1 MIAMHAFFLWSMR
14 GRILRGDPDFTAF
27 YTAGRMLRLGQG
39 AAIYEPAAQQEVQRG
54 FASDSDVRQG
64 PLRYIHPPFEAVL
77 FWPLAFLSYPRAF
90 VVWDLVNL
98 GMIVAVSVV
107 LQRTLLVSLGL
118 RMWEVVLALF
128 AFFPVFVN
136 FFQGQDAILLL
147 LLVVFA
153 FRTQAQRFSRNQHKA
168 NEASQSRSDFL
179 AGCWLGLGLF
189 RYHLVIPLVVI
200 LALWRRW
207 KILFTFAVTGW
218 LLFLISVGI
227 VGWQAALRYPA
238 YVWHWSSTP
247 GLGRTPPALLPN
259 LLGLVT
265 GWPGLES
272 ALWVLRLGGVVAS
285 IGLLIVVARMA
296 VADKNPKLS
305 GLSLACAILTTVLI
319 AYNTSTYD
327 LLLLV
332 LPLALVAH
340 YCFQE
345 SLDQRAALAL
355 VLPAMPLL
363 VSPLWFLIG
372 IYWQKFNLMSL
383 FLLWWLYAIRREIL
397 RVERHTE
404 AQRTLSL
411 A

>member
-1 MIAMHAFFLWSMR
+1 MVAMHVFFLWSMR
-14 GRILRGDPDFTAF
+14 ERISRGDPDFTAF

-39 AAIYEPAAQQEVQRG
+39 AAIYDPVAQQGLQRE
-54 FASDSDVRQG
+54 FTSDSDLRQG
-64 PLRYIHPPFEAVL
+64 PLRYIHLPFEAVI
-77 FWPLAFLSYPRAF
+77 FWPLAFLSYRRAF
-90 VVWDLVNL
+90 VVWDLLNL
-98 GMIVAVSVV
+98 GMVMAVSVV
-107 LQRTLLVSLGL
+107 LRRILLTSHGL
-118 RMWEVVLALF
+118 RMWEVVLGLL
-128 AFFPVFVN
+128 AFFPVFVT

-147 LLVVFA
+147 LLVVLA
-153 FRTQAQRFSRNQHKA
+153 FRAQAQRFSRNEHEA
-168 NEASQSRSDFL
+168 NELSESRSDFL

-189 RYHLVIPLVVI
+189 RYHLVFPLVVI

-207 KILFTFAVTGW
+207 KLLFGFVVTGW
-218 LLFLISVGI
+218 LLFLISVVI
-227 VGWQAALRYPA
+227 VGWQATIQYPA
-238 YVWHWSSTP
+238 YMWQWSSTP

-259 LLGLVT
+259 LLELVT

-272 ALWVLRLGGVVAS
+272 ARWVLRFGVVVAS

-327 LLLLV
+327 LSLLV

-345 SLDQRAALAL
+345 SLDRHMVLAL

-363 VSPLWFLIG
+363 LSPLWFLIG
-372 IYWQKFNLMSL
+372 MYWQKFNLMSL
-383 FLLWWLYAIRREIL
+383 FLLWWLYVIRKEIL
-397 RVERHTE
+397 RVERRTE